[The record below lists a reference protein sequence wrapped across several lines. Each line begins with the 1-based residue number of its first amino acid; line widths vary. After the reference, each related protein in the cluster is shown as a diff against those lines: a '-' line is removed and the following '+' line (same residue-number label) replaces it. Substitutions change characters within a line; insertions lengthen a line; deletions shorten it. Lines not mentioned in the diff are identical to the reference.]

1 MSVRKLPP
9 LNALRAFESA
19 ARHLSFTR
27 AAEELNVTQAAVS
40 HQVKALEERLE
51 LRLFERHGR
60 GLWLTD
66 EGELYLPFLR
76 QAFDLI
82 ADGTDLV
89 QNHETHGPLAV
100 TMLPTFAVRWFIPR
114 LGSFQKQHPDIEV
127 RIATTERNVD
137 FTREDVDLGIRYG
150 KGDWQ
155 NLESDKLF
163 EDRNVAVC
171 SPALMRG
178 ETALERPEDLRH
190 LTLLHDVDDEDWRFW
205 LTALH
210 VKGVD
215 SSKGLFFDTHDQ
227 ALEAAAAGLG
237 VALGS
242 RVIVQDDLDDGR
254 LVMPF
259 GDLTDEDLSH
269 YLVYPKGAL
278 RKPKVAA
285 FRTWLLE
292 EAVAASDAIAI

>member
-1 MSVRKLPP
+1 MSARKLPP
-9 LNALRAFESA
+9 LNALRAFEAA
-19 ARHLSFTR
+19 ARHQSFTR
-27 AAEELNVTQAAVS
+27 AAEELSVTQAAVS
-40 HQVKALEERLE
+40 HQVKALEERLQ

-89 QNHETHGPLAV
+89 QNHEAHGPLAV

-150 KGDWQ
+150 KGQWSD
-155 NLESDKLF
+155 LECDKLF
-163 EDRNVAVC
+163 DDRYVAVC

-178 ETALERPEDLRH
+178 ETPLVRPEDLRNVP
-190 LTLLHDVDDEDWRFW
+190 LLHDADDEDWRFW

-210 VKGVD
+210 VHGVD

-259 GDLTDEDLSH
+259 GDLTDEPLSH

-285 FRTWLLE
+285 FRTWLMA
-292 EAVAASDAIAI
+292 EATAASDAMVV

>member
-1 MSVRKLPP
+1 MTARKLPP
-9 LNALRAFESA
+9 LNALRAFEAA
-19 ARHLSFTR
+19 ARHQSFTR
-27 AAEELNVTQAAVS
+27 AAEELSVTQAAVS
-40 HQVKALEERLE
+40 HQVKALEDRLQ

-89 QNHETHGPLAV
+89 QNHEAHGPLSV

-114 LGSFQKQHPDIEV
+114 LGSFQKAHPDIEV
-127 RIATTERNVD
+127 RIATTERSVD
-137 FTREDVDLGIRYG
+137 FAREDVDLGIRYG
-150 KGDWQ
+150 KGQWSD
-155 NLESDKLF
+155 LECDKLF
-163 EDRNVAVC
+163 EDRYVAVC
-171 SPALMRG
+171 SPSMMRG
-178 ETALERPEDLRH
+178 ETPLERPEDLRNFS
-190 LTLLHDVDDEDWRFW
+190 LLHDGDDEDWRFW

-215 SSKGLFFDTHDQ
+215 SKKGLFFDTHDQ

-259 GDLTDEDLSH
+259 GDLTDENLSH

-285 FRTWLLE
+285 FRSWLMN
-292 EAVAASDAIAI
+292 EAEAASDALAI

>member
-1 MSVRKLPP
+1 MTARKLPP

-66 EGELYLPFLR
+66 EGEIYLPFLR

-89 QNHETHGPLAV
+89 QNHEAHGPLAV

-150 KGDWQ
+150 KGMWR
-155 NLESDKLF
+155 NLECDKLF
-163 EDRNVAVC
+163 EDRYVAVC
-171 SPALMRG
+171 SPALLRSDKP
-178 ETALERPEDLRH
+178 LERPEDLRQFA
-190 LTLLHDVDDEDWRFW
+190 LLHDADDEDWRFW

-259 GDLTDEDLSH
+259 GDLTDENLSH

-285 FRTWLLE
+285 FRTWLLG
-292 EAVAASDAIAI
+292 EALAASDAIAL